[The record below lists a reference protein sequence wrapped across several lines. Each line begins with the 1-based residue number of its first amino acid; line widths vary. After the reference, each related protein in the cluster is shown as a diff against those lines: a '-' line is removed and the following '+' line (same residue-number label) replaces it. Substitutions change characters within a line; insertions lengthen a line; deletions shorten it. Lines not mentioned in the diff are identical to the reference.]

1 VRERSHIQKTAR
13 AAGTLFECTQDS
25 HSPTST
31 NTNHGTV
38 PHRYTRHHQE
48 IRCAVAVGSLF
59 ATVQRFVTAAFG
71 ASVWFSALTSRSTDE
86 VTPKRS
92 PIALAMS
99 GSAG

>member
-13 AAGTLFECTQDS
+13 AAGTLLECAQDS

-38 PHRYTRHHQE
+38 PHLQSRHHQD
-48 IRCAVAVGSLF
+48 IRCRVAVGSLF
-59 ATVQRFVTAAFG
+59 ARGQRFVTGAFG
-71 ASVWFSALTSRSTDE
+71 ATARLSALIKRSTDE
-86 VTPKRS
+86 ATAKRS
-92 PIALAMS
+92 PMAAAMS